1 MTIAVAVKVRC
12 PGDRCLRERMSSLS
26 LEGTMVHLGSSE
38 KTHRTADNSLR
49 LGLPEIIQE
58 QYGRRVPSR
67 AWNMPALTV
76 MREARP

>member
-1 MTIAVAVKVRC
+1 
-12 PGDRCLRERMSSLS
+12 
-26 LEGTMVHLGSSE
+26 MVHLGSSE